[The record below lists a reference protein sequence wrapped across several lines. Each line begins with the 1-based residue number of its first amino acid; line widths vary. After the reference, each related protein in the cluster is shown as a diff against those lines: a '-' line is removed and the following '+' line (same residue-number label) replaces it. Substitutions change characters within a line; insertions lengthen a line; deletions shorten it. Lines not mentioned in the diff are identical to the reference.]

1 MTLHV
6 QTQINQ
12 IHIFLQRAGFSLPWC
27 MASSIAVQKLQWEGL
42 DILSKSLVC
51 ISLLRELGFSGDCLL
66 ISLDLMF
73 DLQQLTDI
81 EIVNLHFVLKQFFIQ
96 NSPTQ
101 TAHAFLRK
109 AQQVPWI
116 GQCFMSIVVQHHLD

>member
-1 MTLHV
+1 MTLHI
-6 QTQINQ
+6 QNQINQ

-51 ISLLRELGFSGDCLL
+51 ISLFRELGFSAECLL

-81 EIVNLHFVLKQFFIQ
+81 EIVN
-96 NSPTQ
+96 
-101 TAHAFLRK
+101 
-109 AQQVPWI
+109 
-116 GQCFMSIVVQHHLD
+116 

>member
-1 MTLHV
+1 
-6 QTQINQ
+6 
-12 IHIFLQRAGFSLPWC
+12 

-51 ISLLRELGFSGDCLL
+51 ISLFRELGFSAECLL

-81 EIVNLHFVLKQFFIQ
+81 EIVN
-96 NSPTQ
+96 
-101 TAHAFLRK
+101 
-109 AQQVPWI
+109 
-116 GQCFMSIVVQHHLD
+116 